1 MADVTLKNCPF
12 EHDEQPWPPEIAYD
26 RGMYFVQCSCGARGP
41 KSAFQNDACAFW
53 NTRVPDPALA
63 AAQARIA
70 ELEAELAALKHENGI
85 LNAENAV
92 IAELEAVIHGYD
104 ARLEQWL
111 KPFPGTE
118 TCDRCGRAMG
128 IGFHVD
134 DETWARVCPDGN
146 TSAVL
151 CPWCADK
158 RAKELGLTDV
168 PATFFIV
175 FDVLRDSQEPYKGA
189 WKQRALRAEAELAAI
204 KARRCETCEYGHVWE
219 GNYGAK
225 GKSVFASCY
234 RWRYSSLA
242 VEPDFGC
249 KGWKPKEAADAD

>member
-1 MADVTLKNCPF
+1 MSDDNKQGGIRAARGILPF
-12 EHDEQPWPPEIAYD
+12 DPRAEPPEVTIR
-26 RGMYFVQCSCGARGP
+26 RGRGD
-41 KSAFQNDACAFW
+41 SD
-53 NTRVPDPALA
+53 
-63 AAQARIA
+63 A
-70 ELEAELAALKHENGI
+70 ELFDYMRNLWADEKEENAR

-92 IAELEAVIHGYD
+92 IAELEAVIHDYD
-104 ARLEQWL
+104 ARIEQWL

-134 DETWARVCPDGN
+134 DETWARICPDGN

-168 PATFFIV
+168 PTTFFIV

-189 WKQRALRAEAELAAI
+189 WKQRALNAETELTAL
-204 KARRCETCEYGHVWE
+204 KERRCETCLWWKATKGDYGV
-219 GNYGAK
+219 
-225 GKSVFASCY
+225 CT
-234 RWRYSSLA
+234 R
-242 VEPDFGC
+242 EPDIPASWHRTDFC
-249 KGWKPKEAADAD
+249 SEHEPAAQESPDA